1 VANLEFLCLDARPDD
16 CAATPTLLLRLR
28 IEETTQVPVHAL
40 ALRCQIRIQPHQRQY
55 TDEEAEGVLDLF
67 GARNRWGST
76 LKPLQLAFVT
86 QLVRGFHG
94 SIDVDLPLPCSYD
107 FEVAANKYLY
117 ALDDGEVPLLLLFSG
132 TVFTLGSASGWST
145 SGRLPGISVAPV
157 PWSKEAAFRLPV
169 AAWRTAM
176 DQHFPGS
183 AWLRIRQDTFAALH
197 RYRARNGLPTWEDAI
212 EGLLRGA
219 EGSRE
224 AQGIEGIEEMEG
236 MEGNGT

>member
-1 VANLEFLCLDARPDD
+1 VADLKFSCLDARPDD

-28 IEETTQVPVHAL
+28 IEETTRVPVHAL
-40 ALRCQIRIQPHQRQY
+40 ALRCQIRIQPQLRRY
-55 TDEEAEGVLDLF
+55 TDEEAEGMLDLF
-67 GARNRWGST
+67 GERDRWGRT

-86 QLVRGFHG
+86 QMVPTFQG

-132 TVFTLGSASGWST
+132 TVFTSSMSSGSG
-145 SGRLPGISVAPV
+145 LPAGISVEPV

-169 AAWRTAM
+169 AAWRAVM
-176 DQHFPGS
+176 DQHFPGA

-197 RYRARNGLPTWEDAI
+197 RYRARRGLPTWEDAI
-212 EGLLRGA
+212 EQLLERD
-219 EGSRE
+219 R
-224 AQGIEGIEEMEG
+224 GIEGTEG